1 MRSGNPKKKREG
13 MTIKWMVSKVPRD
26 QGVMIG
32 YACDETPQLMPMPV
46 VLANRI
52 VQELSACRRSNYI
65 EGSAGWKAQG
75 DGRV

>member
-1 MRSGNPKKKREG
+1 
-13 MTIKWMVSKVPRD
+13 
-26 QGVMIG
+26 MIG

-52 VQELSACRRSNYI
+52 VRELSACRRSSYMRLP
-65 EGSAGWKAQG
+65 GWESTG